1 MRLVLVRASV
11 VLMAAAITA
20 WLIGTMTYVPATF

>member
-11 VLMAAAITA
+11 MFMAAAITA
-20 WLIGTMTYVPATF
+20 WLIGTMTPIPASF